1 MSAWLRI
8 PARIS
13 AYLIALMLAAVWT
26 FAALDSLRRPLF
38 DIGRPVVGDSII
50 SLTSA
55 LSFAPQAALLLAM
68 LLVCLKL
75 MIGAFLLATCVC
87 ALYEKVRWNTC
98 DDAMLDVA
106 LMIAALASAA
116 SAVPGLTHGGEML
129 NEVIGELMLCLIAS
143 GLAIYGR
150 GYLTKEEQPR
160 QIRRDDDAAVIR
172 IV

>member
-1 MSAWLRI
+1 MATWLRI
-8 PARIS
+8 PARFG
-13 AYLIALMLAAVWT
+13 AYLIAAMLAAVWT
-26 FAALDSLRRPLF
+26 FSALDSMRRPLF
-38 DIGRPVVGDSII
+38 DIGRPAVGDAII
-50 SLTSA
+50 WLAGA

-75 MIGAFLLATCVC
+75 MIGAFLLATCLC
-87 ALYEKVRWNTC
+87 AIYEKLRWNAC

-106 LMIAALASAA
+106 LMVAALASAA
-116 SAVPGLTHGGEML
+116 SALPGLLHGGEML

-150 GYLTKEEQPR
+150 GYLVREELPR
-160 QIRRDDDAAVIR
+160 QVRRDNDAAVIR